1 MPGFGLHATP
11 RVEAVSNDHPISQH
25 LVIIGEIARQPVRDG
40 EQALALRREAGSGR
54 VGPPHD
60 GRQAVEGRILDVVGL
75 HDRIERTA
83 VTTGAELDSLAVVWR
98 ASTLLRANL
107 DRFRWNVDDFL
118 ERIDEAADQPW
129 ARDAIDLGMFARDP
143 LVRASPGLP
152 ARGQA
157 VLLPT
162 CDAAFDIGGLEAGPS
177 QGCRHA
183 LADLVAMH
191 AVRN

>member
-60 GRQAVEGRILDVVGL
+60 GRQVVEGRILDVVGL

-83 VTTGAELDSLAVVWR
+83 VTNVAELDALDVVWR
-98 ASTLLRANL
+98 AADLLRDSL
-107 DRFRWNVDDFL
+107 DLFRWYVDEF
-118 ERIDEAADQPW
+118 RNRSDEGDD
-129 ARDAIDLGMFARDP
+129 RTLG
-143 LVRASPGLP
+143 
-152 ARGQA
+152 
-157 VLLPT
+157 
-162 CDAAFDIGGLEAGPS
+162 
-177 QGCRHA
+177 
-183 LADLVAMH
+183 
-191 AVRN
+191 